1 MAISNSSPDPEP
13 RAEMRGF
20 DRPHRRSIFFPL
32 LLLAAGVLLL
42 LSNLNMIG
50 PNVWGDIIRLWPLL
64 IIVGA
69 LDGIYRG
76 EGLAGQIFWLGL
88 GVLFLLA
95 SLGYLSINI
104 WELLLRY
111 WPVFLIALGID
122 ILLGNRRETWARA
135 LAVILSLALLAAVV
149 WFAGANFVTPGGALQ
164 NSTISQPVSGA
175 TSASYDLAMAAGL
188 FELSRGA
195 PSDALISGE
204 VRTAS
209 SGGVRE
215 TISNANGRAVYM
227 LRDESVPV
235 NIGFNNNNRHWTLKI
250 NEDLPADLKVTQ
262 GAGETRLQL
271 AGIDLTDLEATVA
284 VGKLQIDLPQ
294 QGDYSADLTTVIGE
308 TVIRIPS
315 DVAVE
320 IQVDGIFPI
329 SLSGEGLSQNGR
341 IITASGSGPVVR
353 IKVLN
358 IIGSTT
364 IERVR

>member
-1 MAISNSSPDPEP
+1 MTIENNSPDPEP
-13 RAEMRGF
+13 RHEIRGF
-20 DRPHRRSIFFPL
+20 DRPRRRSIFFPL

-42 LSNLNMIG
+42 MSNLNMIG
-50 PNVWGDIIRLWPLL
+50 PDVWGNVIRLWPLL

-95 SLGYLSINI
+95 TLGYLSVNI

-122 ILLGNRRETWARA
+122 ILLGNRREAWARV
-135 LAVILSLALLAAVV
+135 LAVILSLALLAGVV
-149 WFAGANFVTPGGALQ
+149 WFAGANFTAPGGALQ

-175 TSASYDLAMAAGL
+175 TSASYDLAMDAGL

-195 PSDALISGE
+195 ASGELIHGE
-204 VRTAS
+204 VRS
-209 SGGVRE
+209 VRSGSVRE
-215 TISNANGRAVYM
+215 SITNQNGRAVYQ
-227 LRDESVPV
+227 LRQDSVTF
-235 NIGFNNNNRHWTLKI
+235 NIGSNNANHRWTLQI
-250 NEDLPADLKVTQ
+250 NDQIPVDLNTTL
-262 GAGETRLQL
+262 GAGELRLGL
-271 AGIDLTDLEATVA
+271 TGIKLNELDATVA
-284 VGKLQIDLPQ
+284 VGKLVVDLPQ
-294 QGDYSADLTTVIGE
+294 QGDYSADLTNVIGE

-315 DVAVE
+315 GAAVE

-329 SLSGEGLSQNGR
+329 NLNGDGLSQNGR
-341 IITASGSGPVVR
+341 VVTAAGSGPVVR

>member
-1 MAISNSSPDPEP
+1 MAIDNRSPEPDPRPEP
-13 RAEMRGF
+13 RGF

-50 PNVWGDIIRLWPLL
+50 PDVWGSIIRLWPLL

-95 SLGYLSINI
+95 SLGYLAVNI

-122 ILLGNRRETWARA
+122 ILLGNRREAWARA
-135 LAVILSLALLAAVV
+135 LAVILSLALLAGVV
-149 WFAGANFVTPGGALQ
+149 WFAGANFVAPGGAVQ

-175 TSASYDLAMAAGL
+175 TSASYDLAMDAGQ
-188 FELSRGA
+188 FVLSGGA
-195 PSDALISGE
+195 PSGELISGE
-204 VRTAS
+204 VRS
-209 SGGVRE
+209 VRSGSVRE
-215 TISNANGRAVYM
+215 SLTNQNGRAMYQ
-227 LRDESVPV
+227 LRQDSITF
-235 NIGFNNNNRHWTLKI
+235 NIGTNNADHHWTLQI
-250 NEDLPADLKVTQ
+250 NDEIPADLSATL
-262 GAGETRLQL
+262 GAGQLELQL
-271 AGIDLTDLEATVA
+271 SGIELTELDATVA
-284 VGKLQIDLPQ
+284 AGQLEVDLPQ
-294 QGDYSADLTTVIGE
+294 EGDYSADLTTVVGE

-315 DVAVE
+315 DAAVE

-329 SLSGEGLSQNGR
+329 SLNGEGLSQNGR
-341 IITASGSGPVVR
+341 IVTAEGSGPVVH

-358 IIGSTT
+358 IIGSTR